1 MGGGW
6 GGKEARF
13 KRCMHTHAL
22 AGGRG
27 SRSGGGG
34 GDCGDIC
41 PRQRVAELNQDIKTE
56 ERVGIL

>member
-1 MGGGW
+1 MLLQGGG
-6 GGKEARF
+6 G
-13 KRCMHTHAL
+13 HAP
-22 AGGRG
+22 
-27 SRSGGGG
+27 GGGG